1 MAVATKRHLDV
12 SNMFQKPAVT
22 EWVLPPSCSAVMRR
36 VEELLLEIEDCSR
49 S

>member
-22 EWVLPPSCSAVMRR
+22 EWVLPPSCSAVCAGLRNYS
-36 VEELLLEIEDCSR
+36 IS
-49 S
+49 